1 MYIVMELIE
10 GASLAEHF
18 ASLKEK
24 KEVFSEE
31 RIWNIFFQVKAWQSE
46 TENSVFTFI

>member
-1 MYIVMELIE
+1 MELIE

-24 KEVFSEE
+24 NERFTEE
-31 RIWNIFFQVKAWQSE
+31 RVWNIFFQVKL
-46 TENSVFTFI
+46 VLLLFIESICG